1 MKKYP
6 LIIPMFFF
14 LFGIFEARSQVDT
27 YKESIEKAENLI
39 LQKDRDQAIQVLLN
53 ALQREKN
60 KTTISELKK
69 KIEEL
74 GSVFLSDKAQQHYET
89 ALSLKR
95 KNISQAL
102 AKMNEA
108 SRIEPDNI
116 QIISELVRLN
126 ILKNDCN
133 KAQDLILK
141 FYNKNKYDENI
152 LLSMAQVQQCLSA
165 SDQYFS
171 VRSYVDPKKI
181 TESYDWQILELQ
193 REIFEKDKLKAKER
207 LASLLK
213 WDAKNPQNLYWQW
226 SLEKLENRERN
237 SLREKYNLSCNNIS
251 VGVFRKYM
259 RDPYF
264 CNKQSEMEADAG
276 KK

>member
-1 MKKYP
+1 MKKYQ
-6 LIIPMFFF
+6 LGLATIFF
-14 LFGIFEARSQVDT
+14 LFGIFKSHAQIDT

-39 LQKDRDQAIQVLLN
+39 LQKDREQAIQVLLS
-53 ALQREKN
+53 ALQREKS

-74 GSVFLSDKAQQHYET
+74 GSVFLSDKAQQHFET

-102 AKMNEA
+102 SKMNEA
-108 SRIEPDNI
+108 SRVEADNI

-126 ILKNDCN
+126 ILKGDCN

-141 FYNKNKYDENI
+141 YYNKNKHDENI

-165 SDQYFS
+165 ADQYFS
-171 VRSYVDPKKI
+171 VRSYADAKKI
-181 TESYDWQILELQ
+181 AESYDWQILELQ

-207 LASLLK
+207 LAILLK
-213 WDAKNPQNLYWQW
+213 WDSKNPQNLYWQW
-226 SLEKLENRERN
+226 VLEKLENKERN

-259 RDPYF
+259 KDPYF